1 MIWILVW
8 LQMIVGEDV
17 PSTMKYYHLDRFTT
31 KEACLRELKE
41 ARILVTSPSE
51 TMDCIM
57 IDRRQGG

>member
-17 PSTMKYYHLDRFTT
+17 PSTMKYYHLDTFTT

>member
-8 LQMIVGEDV
+8 LQMIVDTDG
-17 PSTMKYYHLDRFTT
+17 PSTMRYYHLDTFTT
-31 KEACLRELKE
+31 KEECLRELKE
-41 ARILVTSPSE
+41 ARVLVSTTSE

>member
-17 PSTMKYYHLDRFTT
+17 SSTMRYYHLYTFTT
-31 KEACLRELKE
+31 KEECLRELKQ
-41 ARILVTSPSE
+41 ARVLVSTTSE